1 MRTTF
6 PRLLLLIAV
15 VVVIF
20 VELRT
25 VLAFF
30 GIDVSVLAVAVAGIV
45 VIAALLLWAVFP
57 TSSDPKTE

>member
-15 VVVIF
+15 VVVVF

-30 GIDVSVLAVAVAGIV
+30 GIDASVLAVTVAGTAVIV
-45 VIAALLLWAVFP
+45 ALLLWAVFP
-57 TSSDPKTE
+57 TSSDSKPE